1 MKKFSKIILVVALI
15 ASIILCGYGLIKASK
30 PNTLTFNDK
39 AVYAMKYTDFDAYV
53 DKLNEVHYADDLTLL
68 DESIPQ
74 MVIYQD
80 KDEIS
85 YVMQLNP
92 DNAIE
97 KLNELKYSSEYE
109 VIDSYI
115 PMVVYYY

>member
-1 MKKFSKIILVVALI
+1 MKKFSTIILVVAVAL
-15 ASIILCGYGLIKASK
+15 AIILCGYGLIKAM
-30 PNTLTFNDK
+30 PTTLQFNDK

-53 DKLNEVHYADDLTLL
+53 DKLNEIHYSDDLTLL
-68 DESIPQ
+68 DESIPE

-80 KDEIS
+80 KDNIS

-115 PMVVYYY
+115 AMVVYYY